1 MAITTSSQKTHP
13 GKSLSD
19 SGPSPPLH
27 PFLYDVDND
36 DGLSFDI
43 MSSEFAFCIIMSDS
57 LFQMGFSSNSSP
69 TEKMAG
75 FAP

>member
-1 MAITTSSQKTHP
+1 MAITTSQKTHP
-13 GKSLSD
+13 GILD
-19 SGPSPPLH
+19 PPLH

-36 DGLSFDI
+36 DDLSFGI
-43 MSSEFAFCIIMSDS
+43 MSSEFAFCIVMSDS
-57 LFQMGFSSNSSP
+57 LFQMSFISNSSP